1 MVVKHNKINKS
12 FKKRSKLARPNQTQ
26 QEDLSQEQVNTM
38 CKVIRKII
46 KPWLRMTQQISFTAS
61 PSYPKWESD
70 YINSIR

>member
-26 QEDLSQEQVNTM
+26 QEDPSQEQVNTM

-46 KPWLRMTQQISFTAS
+46 KH
-61 PSYPKWESD
+61 
-70 YINSIR
+70 